1 MQVQAGQL
9 YVSACNDLPQ
19 GRYFMVLERG
29 CPTEIHVRGFLD
41 RVKTLTVRSADRSLL
56 LLLGSGAS
64 RQSGIKTA
72 DEIVAD
78 WLEILRT
85 RKYVS
90 EGGEDGD

>member
-1 MQVQAGQL
+1 M
-9 YVSACNDLPQ
+9 
-19 GRYFMVLERG
+19 LETAQSG
-29 CPTEIHVRGFLD
+29 SPTEIHVRGFLD

-90 EGGEDGD
+90 ESGEDGD